1 MEIKRSVNFHRFGQ
15 GDAGGQIER
24 RVDGLCNHV
33 CFTDVAA
40 PSGCWRLFEEQE
52 LATFAFETGSGA

>member
-1 MEIKRSVNFHRFGQ
+1 MYIKRSAYFHGFGS
-15 GDAGGQIER
+15 GDVRDPIDR

-40 PSGCWRLFEEQE
+40 PSGCWWLFEEK
-52 LATFAFETGSGA
+52 TR